1 MFFSMNVDIQIN
13 NNVLDDKNMIVD
25 IIFLNL
31 DFIIEDNNIFLN
43 VKLKDKFVKF
53 YQD

>member
-13 NNVLDDKNMIVD
+13 NNVLDDKVMIVD

-31 DFIIEDNNIFLN
+31 DFIIEENNIFLN
-43 VKLKDKFVKF
+43 V
-53 YQD
+53 